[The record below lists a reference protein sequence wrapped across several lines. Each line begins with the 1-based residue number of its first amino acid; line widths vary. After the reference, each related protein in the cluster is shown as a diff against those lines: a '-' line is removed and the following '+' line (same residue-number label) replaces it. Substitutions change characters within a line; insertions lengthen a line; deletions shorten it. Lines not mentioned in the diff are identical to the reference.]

1 MRKMKILTIKNKKD
15 EGFLRTPVPPTDL
28 SSMTKADIR
37 AIITDMRRTLSETA
51 DGVGLSANQV
61 GLSVR
66 LFIVRYDNKF
76 YAVFDPVITKRSD
89 EEELESEGCLS
100 VPGIQLPVSRSK
112 RITLSGRNQAG
123 KKITLSASGILAR
136 IFQHET
142 DHLDGILF
150 TDRVSENTS
159 INY

>member
-1 MRKMKILTIKNKKD
+1 MKILTVHNKK
-15 EGFLRTPVPPTDL
+15 EEAFLRTPVAGTDL
-28 SSMTKADIR
+28 TALKKADIR
-37 AIITDMRRTLSETA
+37 TMITDMRRTLSATD

-76 YAVFDPVITKRSD
+76 YALFNPIITKRSD
-89 EEELESEGCLS
+89 EEELETEGCLS
-100 VPGIQLPVSRSK
+100 VPGVQLPVPRAK
-112 RITLSGRNQAG
+112 RITITGQNQAG
-123 KKITLSASGILAR
+123 KKLTISASGILAR

-150 TDRVSENTS
+150 TDRVSGAKHTGK
-159 INY
+159 